1 MKNVALIINLGSP
14 DSADI
19 PSVRKY
25 LKEFL
30 MDKYVLD
37 NPALVRW
44 LLVHG
49 LILRFRPKRTTEAYK
64 AIWTDKGSPLLV
76 TSKRV
81 VEKLQSVASVPIYL
95 AMRYGNPSIR
105 DVLDSIR
112 VDHPDIQLLSIVP
125 LYPHYAMSTTKTV
138 IEKVKDMCL
147 ELGFDVQIKYK
158 EPFYNEPKYI
168 NALADSIAPYVSAK
182 YEHYLFSYHGLPVR
196 HLVKTDPT
204 GQHCY
209 SSNDCCN
216 VASSAHLYCYK
227 HQVLTTTA
235 LVAEKLNL
243 PSDKF
248 SVSFQSRLLR
258 DPWITPFTDSEI
270 VKLAQ
275 RGVKSIAVI
284 CPAFVSDNLE
294 TLEEIAIEGKETF
307 IEAGGS
313 RLDLIPCM
321 NDNHLWIDTLKHYVE
336 SMCL

>member
-1 MKNVALIINLGSP
+1 MKNVALLVNLGSP
-14 DSADI
+14 DRADI

-30 MDKYVLD
+30 MDKNVLD
-37 NPALVRW
+37 NSVVFRW

-49 LILRFRPKRTTEAYK
+49 LILRFRPKRTTKAYK
-64 AIWTDKGSPLLV
+64 AIWTDQGSPLLV
-76 TSKRV
+76 ISKRV
-81 VEKLQSVASVPIYL
+81 VKKLQSVTSVPIYL

-105 DVLDSIR
+105 DVLESIR
-112 VDHPDIQLLSIVP
+112 ADHPDIELLSVVP

-138 IEKVKDMCL
+138 VEKVQDMIC

-158 EPFYNEPKYI
+158 EPFYNDAKYLD
-168 NALADSIAPYVSAK
+168 ALSDSIAPYVSSK

-204 GQHCY
+204 GHHCY
-209 SSNDCCN
+209 NCNDCCN
-216 VASSAHLYCYK
+216 VPSSAHLYCYK
-227 HQVLTTTA
+227 HQVMQTTA
-235 LVAEKLNL
+235 LVAERLHL
-243 PSDKF
+243 PGDRY

-275 RGVKSIAVI
+275 SGLKSIAVI

-294 TLEEIAIEGKETF
+294 TLEEISIEGKETF
-307 IEAGGS
+307 VEAGGS
-313 RLDLIPCM
+313 VCDLIPCM
-321 NDNHLWIDTLKHYVE
+321 NDNHLWINALKSYVE
-336 SMCL
+336 SMCM